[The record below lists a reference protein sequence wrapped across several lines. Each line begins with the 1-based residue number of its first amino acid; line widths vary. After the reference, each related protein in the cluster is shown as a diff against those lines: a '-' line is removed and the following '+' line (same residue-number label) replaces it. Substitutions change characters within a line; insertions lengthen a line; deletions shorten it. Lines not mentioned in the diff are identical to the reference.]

1 MEVADEKANIRVNL
15 GVQRS
20 DMSNNET
27 QVSDQPHGPEEPAKE
42 SLTAWLQVLAAFVL
56 NLNTWGMMN
65 AYGVFQTFYQ
75 LDRLRSYDSTTIA
88 WIGSTQGFLLF
99 LVSIIAGPI
108 FDRGY
113 FRSLLWV
120 GSALIVIGL
129 FLVSIATQY
138 WQLFL
143 LQSLIMGFGFGCLY
157 LPAPAI
163 VSQYFNASTAL
174 AIGASSAG
182 SAIGGIVYPIAF
194 TQIQPK
200 IGFGWATRVLAF
212 ILLATSLIP
221 LLVMKSKSR
230 PGTTRSIIDRK
241 AFKDLPYMLLNL
253 GLCFGFMGIY
263 IIFYFIQL
271 FALSRVPIATSLAD
285 NLVVIL
291 NAASLPGRL
300 ISGYCADRIG
310 PINVQTLVALTSAIL
325 TFSLFAIRTEAALL
339 VYMILYGFFA
349 GAFMGLPAAGI
360 VRLCDDGSKIGTRIG
375 MTLAFVGFGVLV
387 SNPIAGAI
395 LGRGN
400 NWVGLVSWCGA
411 LLVASSLML
420 IASRIVKVGAAPTKV
435 I

>member
-20 DMSNNET
+20 DISNNET

-120 GSALIVIGL
+120 GSALIVIGM

-182 SAIGGIVYPIAF
+182 
-194 TQIQPK
+194 T
-200 IGFGWATRVLAF
+200 ATRVLAF

-310 PINVQTLVALTSAIL
+310 PINVQTLVALASAIL

-360 VRLCDDGSKIGTRIG
+360 VRLCDDRSKIGTRIG
-375 MTLAFVGFGVLV
+375 MMLAFVGFGVLV